1 MRVLVGEG
9 GEKGRV
15 GGGLMERLKQNL
27 RGGRPFLREGTESCT
42 GYRAAALASYPR
54 KPYLPSPCDLCHL
67 CIAGRGREGGEKS
80 GVRWDG
86 SRGGG
91 HKRGQTATP
100 RE

>member
-27 RGGRPFLREGTESCT
+27 RGGRPFLREG
-42 GYRAAALASYPR
+42 AALASYPR
-54 KPYLPSPCDLCHL
+54 KPNLPSPCGLCHL
-67 CIAGRGREGGEKS
+67 CIAGKGRGGEKS